1 MIFAGLTDSRLLWG
15 QPLWAVLY
23 MRAPE
28 QLAARNTYF
37 QARWQLIGRM
47 WPVYRSRSS
56 DLPGFARVFPAFQ
69 CGRVRSR
76 AG

>member
-37 QARWQLIGRM
+37 QARWQLIGAY
-47 WPVYRSRSS
+47 V
-56 DLPGFARVFPAFQ
+56 
-69 CGRVRSR
+69 
-76 AG
+76 AGL